1 MPPGGLTGGKS
12 ISFIRLCLIKQKSV
26 VDRVP
31 STTLFTNWRL
41 PTLPLGLAVPSAL
54 MGLTSL
60 FGMDRGGSPSLLPP
74 LYFVRERL
82 RVLFSQS
89 YQTSRFEA
97 FGILVLLGFVITDFT
112 PAAYL
117 RSSLLRPSWKSHLGA
132 SFALRCFQRL
142 SLPYIDTRLCNW
154 RHNR

>member
-1 MPPGGLTGGKS
+1 MPDKTKECCRQNSVYNTLYKLAATYSPTWFSSTIGTNGLN
-12 ISFIRLCLIKQKSV
+12 FSV
-26 VDRVP
+26 R
-31 STTLFTNWRL
+31 N
-41 PTLPLGLAVPSAL
+41 G
-54 MGLTSL
+54 GLTSL

-74 LYFVRERL
+74 LYLLRERL
-82 RVLFSQS
+82 GSFFSQS